1 MTNAGHDLA
10 EKMRKRA
17 EDLWR
22 LPGQQAAAAFI
33 EASARDV
40 KMFADVH
47 EKIVGDLIEQI
58 ANLQDSLRQ
67 FGGIP

>member
-1 MTNAGHDLA
+1 
-10 EKMRKRA
+10 
-17 EDLWR
+17 
-22 LPGQQAAAAFI
+22 
-33 EASARDV
+33 V